1 MDQRC
6 NLVWPIFERYE
17 RLKRQEWRYDL
28 LDLVGHVFRQVAG
41 DSGGAPGEAYAGTPL
56 HVLYRDEVRRR
67 RRVEA
72 MTSGLAHSMQVLLHV
87 SLPVALVLIEIRV

>member
-1 MDQRC
+1 MEQRS

-41 DSGGAPGEAYAGTPL
+41 DSGGAPGEGYGGTPL
-56 HVLYRDEVRRR
+56 HVLYRDEVRRQGW
-67 RRVEA
+67 VVGT
-72 MTSGLAHSMQVLLHV
+72 TSGLPPSM
-87 SLPVALVLIEIRV
+87 